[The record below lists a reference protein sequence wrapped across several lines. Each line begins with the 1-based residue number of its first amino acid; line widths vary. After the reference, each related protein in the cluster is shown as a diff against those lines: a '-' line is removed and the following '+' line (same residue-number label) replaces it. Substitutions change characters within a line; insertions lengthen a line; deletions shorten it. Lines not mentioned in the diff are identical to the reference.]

1 MYNEIFKNKN
11 SDPSY
16 ILYISIY
23 SYIID
28 MLIKYIN
35 F

>member
-16 ILYISIY
+16 ILYI
-23 SYIID
+23 ID